1 MPSGAVPS
9 SPVPSGP
16 VPSGAAPS
24 GAGPAPGRRL
34 TPRPAVMIVAVTA
47 VCLIALDVVTKML
60 AVAKLSGRG
69 PVEII
74 PGALDL
80 RLTRNSG
87 AAFSL
92 AGGATVFL
100 SLVALAVV
108 VVVGLTARRLAST
121 GWAFVFGAMVG
132 GAVGNLID
140 RIFRAPGPLRGHV
153 VDFVHIHHW
162 PIFNLADSAIVCGGV
177 LAVVLSL
184 LGIGL
189 DGSRLTGDQPSGA
202 RPGTPGA
209 PAASGAAAV
218 SAASGAAAGPPAVS
232 AGPPAV
238 SAGPPAV
245 SAGAPA
251 VSGLPGGAAAPSGT
265 GAAAGQPRPDDPR
278 QPSDPSRPGGQ

>member
-1 MPSGAVPS
+1 
-9 SPVPSGP
+9 
-16 VPSGAAPS
+16 
-24 GAGPAPGRRL
+24 
-34 TPRPAVMIVAVTA
+34 MIVAVTA
-47 VCLIALDVVTKML
+47 VCLIVLDVVTKML
-60 AVAKLSGRG
+60 AVANLSGRG

-189 DGSRLTGDQPSGA
+189 DGTRLTGDQPSGA

-209 PAASGAAAV
+209 PAGSGAAAV
-218 SAASGAAAGPPAVS
+218 SAGAAAGPPAV
-232 AGPPAV
+232 
-238 SAGPPAV
+238 
-245 SAGAPA
+245 PA
-251 VSGLPGGAAAPSGT
+251 VSGAPGVGGAPPETGT
-265 GAAAGQPRPDDPR
+265 VAGQPRLDDPP
-278 QPSDPSRPGGQ
+278 QLSDPSGPGGR